1 MKNAIILDYVPV
13 WYMYATDLFNDV
25 AIWSYKRYLQCFVVV
40 VGSRIEF
47 VELCSLQS
55 CLLAWLQMKLLV
67 QISRGKELLILSNNL
82 HVCGQCRAE

>member
-1 MKNAIILDYVPV
+1 MVEDAIIFHCVPV

-47 VELCSLQS
+47 VGLCSLYF

-67 QISRGKELLILSNNL
+67 RISRGKELLSNTL
-82 HVCGQCRAE
+82 QCLL